1 VLEYDVVNGVVT
13 EHGADATTV
22 EQASIFEVLDRA
34 LAERAIGAAERPARG
49 LLGGF
54 VGYIGYEC
62 KADCGSPNV
71 HRSDVPDAV
80 LMLANRMVAVDH
92 ATHRTD
98 LLAVCAEGDAEAEGW
113 LDHAEAVVRSCSQLR
128 SQRRRTDTR
137 SGSRPAARRLLGP

>member
-1 VLEYDVVNGVVT
+1 MGTSAGPDRRVLEYDVVNGVVT
-13 EHGADATTV
+13 SHGAGASAV

-34 LAERAIGAAERPARG
+34 LAERAIEPPSEPHRG

-80 LMLANRMVAVDH
+80 LMLANRIVAVDQ
-92 ATHRTD
+92 ARS
-98 LLAVCAEGDAEAEGW
+98 AVCIVAGGRQRARTAGDRG
-113 LDHAEAVVRSCSQLR
+113 HGLR
-128 SQRRRTDTR
+128 RET
-137 SGSRPAARRLLGP
+137 